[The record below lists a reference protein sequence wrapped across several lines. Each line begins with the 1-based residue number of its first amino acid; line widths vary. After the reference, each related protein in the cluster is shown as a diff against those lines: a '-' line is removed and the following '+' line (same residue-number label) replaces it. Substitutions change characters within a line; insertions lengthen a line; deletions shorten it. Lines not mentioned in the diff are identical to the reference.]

1 MISVKS
7 IITRAFDF
15 SGVHTNTGNPLPAEF
30 FSTGLNA
37 LKGIVAS
44 LNTRDLLLW
53 TQNRLRVTPNSKII
67 KIDAEDP
74 NVGVRIASI
83 SSVIELK
90 QKVPL
95 RFVPLSLIDN
105 FSESDKVYTARQT
118 SDKIWE
124 LEVKQSS
131 VNKEL
136 SIVYNEK
143 IECEMNTEYYAPEE
157 YSELLV
163 LALTSKLLTIFPRID
178 GSMKESVD
186 GQLQR
191 MIINIQSKQS
201 NTKLI
206 MSNKYSN
213 ESVFSTFLNGWY

>member
-1 MISVKS
+1 MFSVKS
-7 IITRAFDF
+7 IITRAYDF
-15 SGVHTNTGNPLPAEF
+15 SGVHVNLGSPLPAEL
-30 FSTGLNA
+30 FSTGLSA
-37 LKGIVAS
+37 LQGIIAS

-67 KIDAEDP
+67 TIDADDP
-74 NVGVRIASI
+74 DIGVRIASI

-95 RFVPLSLIDN
+95 RFVPLSLTDN

-118 SDKIWE
+118 SDKVWE

-157 YSELLV
+157 YSELLI
-163 LALTSKLLTIFPRID
+163 LALTSKLLTIFPRLD
-178 GSMKESVD
+178 GSMKENVD
-186 GQLQR
+186 AQLQR
-191 MIINIQSKQS
+191 MILNIQSKQY
-201 NTKLI
+201 NAKLL
-206 MSNKYSN
+206 MSNKYDN
-213 ESVFSTFLNGWY
+213 NSVFSTFMNGWY

>member
-15 SGVHTNTGNPLPAEF
+15 SGIHTNTANPLPSEL
-30 FSTGLNA
+30 FSTGLSA
-37 LKGIVAS
+37 LQGIIAS

-67 KIDAEDP
+67 TIDADDP
-74 NVGVRIASI
+74 DIGVRIASI

-118 SDKIWE
+118 SDKVWE

-157 YSELLV
+157 YSELLI
-163 LALTSKLLTIFPRID
+163 LALTSKLLTIFPRLD
-178 GSMKESVD
+178 GSMKENVD
-186 GQLQR
+186 AQLQR
-191 MIINIQSKQS
+191 MILNIQSKQS

-206 MSNKYSN
+206 MNNKYDN
-213 ESVFSTFLNGWY
+213 NSVFSTFLNGWY

>member
-1 MISVKS
+1 MMSVKS

-15 SGVHTNTGNPLPAEF
+15 SGIHINIGNPLPAEL
-30 FSTGLNA
+30 FSTGLSA
-37 LKGIVAS
+37 LQGIIAS

-53 TQNRLRVTPNSKII
+53 TQNRLRVSPNSKII
-67 KIDAEDP
+67 TIDADAP
-74 NVGVRIASI
+74 DIGVRIASI

-118 SDKIWE
+118 SDKVWE

-157 YSELLV
+157 YSELLI
-163 LALTSKLLTIFPRID
+163 LALTSKLLTIFPRLD
-178 GSMKESVD
+178 GSMKENVD
-186 GQLQR
+186 AQLQR
-191 MIINIQSKQS
+191 MISNIQSKQY
-201 NTKLI
+201 NAKLI
-206 MSNKYSN
+206 MNNRYDN
-213 ESVFSTFLNGWY
+213 NSVFSTFLNGWY